1 MQANLNLELPKEFE
15 EQLQQQ
21 VINVVTNTIGSLKT
35 DSKYPE
41 YMDKQQCS
49 AYLGISRSTF
59 DKWLKAENIPV
70 VVINGSYRFKKS
82 EIDKFM
88 LSKQK

>member
-49 AYLGISRSTF
+49 AYLEISRSTF

>member
-1 MQANLNLELPKEFE
+1 MQANFNLELPKEFE
-15 EQLQQQ
+15 KQIQQS

-41 YMDKQQCS
+41 YMDKGQCA
-49 AYLGISRSTF
+49 AYLNLSRSTF
-59 DKWLKAENIPV
+59 DKWLKTENIPV
-70 VVINGSYRFKKS
+70 VVIKGAYRFKKS

-88 LSKQK
+88 LAKQK

>member
-1 MQANLNLELPKEFE
+1 MQMNVELPKEFE

-21 VINVVTNTIGSLKT
+21 VIDVVTNTIVSLKT

-41 YMDKQQCS
+41 YMDKGQCS
-49 AYLGISRSTF
+49 AYLSLSRSTF
-59 DKWLKAENIPV
+59 DKWLKVENIPV
-70 VVINGSYRFKKS
+70 VTINGSYRFKKS

-88 LSKQK
+88 LAKQK